1 MKEQN
6 RSQLIVR
13 TGMIGISAN
22 VLLSAFKAA
31 VGVLSHSVAIL
42 LDAVNNLSDAL
53 SSVITIVGAKL
64 SEKPADKEHPLGYGR
79 VEYLS
84 AMLIAGL
91 VLFAGASSLVES
103 IKKIISPNQVNYSIP
118 MLLVVAVAIVG
129 KLALG
134 AYTKKQGEKTQ
145 SAALRDS
152 GADALFDAV
161 VTTATLVSAVLTLI
175 WQVNLDGWLGAL
187 IALVIIKAGI
197 GMLSDTLNDLLGKRV
212 SPQLAEEIKASV
224 CAIPG
229 VLGAYDLFLDSYGPQ
244 KQAGSVHIA
253 LSNALSA
260 DEVSR
265 LARRVSETIY
275 KTYGIVLTCGIYAVE
290 TKDKAVMALRDDIS
304 SAVMQHKGVLQ
315 VHGLYIDSKQQLIS
329 FDIVR
334 DFSVK
339 DVTQLIDSITADL
352 TRLHPE
358 YHYHIQPDL
367 DLSD

>member
-1 MKEQN
+1 MT
-6 RSQLIVR
+6 RSQIIVR
-13 TGMIGISAN
+13 TGVVGILAN
-22 VLLSAFKAA
+22 VLLAVFKVA
-31 VGVLSHSVAIL
+31 VGWLSHSVAIL
-42 LDAVNNLSDAL
+42 LDAINNLSDAL
-53 SSVITIVGAKL
+53 SSVITIVGARL

-103 IKKIISPNQVNYSIP
+103 VKKIITPNQVSYSLP
-118 MLLVVAVAIVG
+118 MLIVVAVAIAG
-129 KLALG
+129 KLLLG
-134 AYTKKQGEKTQ
+134 AYTKSKGKLTQ
-145 SAALRDS
+145 SGALIDS
-152 GADALFDAV
+152 GSDALFDAV
-161 VTTATLVSAVLTLI
+161 VTGATLLSAVATLI
-175 WQVNLDGWLGAL
+175 WQINLDGWLGVV
-187 IALVIIKAGI
+187 ISLVILKAGL

-212 SPQLAEEIKASV
+212 SPQLAEKIKASV
-224 CAIPG
+224 CAVPG

-253 LSNALSA
+253 LSNRLSA

-265 LARRVSETIY
+265 LARRVSATIY
-275 KTYGIVLTCGIYAVE
+275 QEYGIVLTCGIYAVE
-290 TKDKAVMALRDDIS
+290 TKNKAVMALRDEIT
-304 SAVMQHKGVLQ
+304 AVAMKYKGVLQ
-315 VHGLYIDSKQQLIS
+315 VHGLYIDEPSKLIS
-329 FDIVR
+329 FDVVR

-339 DVTQLIDSITADL
+339 DVDGLISNITAEL